1 MSYQLGTDMPRIEE
15 DLRHLRNQMVTW
27 VVACSTMAA
36 AAAATL
42 VVWRTNSTDA
52 HIDARIVQVR
62 EQVGKL
68 ESQLTALQGA
78 LAQQRQAAVE
88 AATAP
93 PVQPAARRPNR

>member
-15 DLRHLRNQMVTW
+15 DLRHLRNQVVTW

-68 ESQLTALQGA
+68 ESQLTALQSA
-78 LAQQRQAAVE
+78 VDQQRQAAAE
-88 AATAP
+88 GATAATL
-93 PVQPAARRPNR
+93 QPAARRPTR